1 MARIAISHKGA
12 PTLDPSH
19 DRRKRPRSGPWCSV
33 NGCLIAAVTIFIVL
47 LIGLLII
54 GYFRFSEPPASTEHV
69 VVSNVK

>member
-1 MARIAISHKGA
+1 MTEER
-12 PTLDPSH
+12 DPVAV
-19 DRRKRPRSGPWCSV
+19 RGCSV